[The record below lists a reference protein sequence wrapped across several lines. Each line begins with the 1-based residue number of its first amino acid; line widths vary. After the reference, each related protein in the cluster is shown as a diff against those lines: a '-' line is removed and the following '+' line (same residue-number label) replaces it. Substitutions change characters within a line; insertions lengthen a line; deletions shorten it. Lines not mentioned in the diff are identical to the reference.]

1 MKGMDLRALLCARCL
16 LGVERVGRIWV
27 KRNREVKEVK
37 EAVEVKEVKEVKEIE
52 EVGRE
57 R

>member
-1 MKGMDLRALLCARCL
+1 
-16 LGVERVGRIWV
+16 VERVGRIWV

-37 EAVEVKEVKEVKEIE
+37 EAVEVKEVKEVKKIE

-57 R
+57 RWGGWMRRFAGSARTT